1 MTRATRHSV
10 AFFPPP
16 YPSDVPYIFIAQ
28 SIASIGAL

>member
-1 MTRATRHSV
+1 MTRATLHSV
-10 AFFPPP
+10 AFFPP